1 MNRTLIRN
9 VHESFSLTLGK
20 ISSERERHINSVGE
34 FEPVLAVSTICHV
47 DSSPGKFDAHRFKRP
62 LFTIGVHSQSNADAR
77 SQRYQQQLVR
87 VCSGVASAGIKRFIC
102 LVTMRAHRNLLAI
115 M

>member
-20 ISSERERHINSVGE
+20 TSREPELHFNPIGE
-34 FEPVLAVSTICHV
+34 FDPVLTVSTICHV
-47 DSSPGKFDAHRFKRP
+47 DSSPGKFNANRFERP

-77 SQRYQQQLVR
+77 SERNQQQLIWVR
-87 VCSGVASAGIKRFIC
+87 SGVPSAGIKRF
-102 LVTMRAHRNLLAI
+102 V
-115 M
+115 